1 MILQTPISTRTYTLF
16 PYTTRFRSWIWSCMK
31 ARTRLIRSC
40 ARGLWAKSIV
50 GVSWAVRQILHR
62 HCEEP
67 KATKQSSRALRNG
80 GTGSARPLRGP
91 AMTDLFR
98 VPESDAHLKPA
109 ISFGRLIFLNQKTLI
124 WRSEEHTYELQSLI
138 RISYAVCCLKKKI

>member
-1 MILQTPISTRTYTLF
+1 
-16 PYTTRFRSWIWSCMK
+16 MK
-31 ARTRLIRSC
+31 ERTRLIRSW

-80 GTGSARPLRGP
+80 GTGSPRPLRGP

-109 ISFGRLIFLNQKTLI
+109 ISFGRLIFLNQKTF
-124 WRSEEHTYELQSLI
+124 RSEERRVGKECVSTCRSRWSPYH
-138 RISYAVCCLKKKI
+138 